1 MADKLIVG
9 ILGAGRIG
17 QIHARNLSTN
27 PIIKIKAIADA
38 YAKDMEEFEEAVG
51 VKVGKDPEEIFND
64 PEINAVLICTP
75 TSTHVDYIIKAAE
88 AGKHIF
94 CEKPVSLSD
103 EETVRAYEAVK
114 KAGVQFQIGVNR
126 RYDRNFKYVKNL
138 VDEGKVGKLELLR
151 VDSRDPEAP
160 GIDYVKTSGG
170 LFMDMM
176 IHDFDMARFIS
187 GQEIVEVYA
196 QGDALVNPD
205 IKDLDVDTAIVN
217 LKFADGS
224 IGVILNSRRAVYGY
238 DQRLEAFGS
247 EGTAMVD
254 NDLDANV
261 TYATKD
267 GYHTPNPLHF
277 FLERYTQ
284 AYIDELNDF
293 ADAVFNNRETS
304 VTFEDA
310 IMAQRCAI
318 AAKESLDS
326 GQPVKVR
333 MIDEK

>member
-1 MADKLIVG
+1 MADKLNVG
-9 ILGAGRIG
+9 IIGAGRIG
-17 QIHARNLSTN
+17 QIHAKNLSVN
-27 PIIKIKAIADA
+27 PIIKIKRIADA
-38 YAKDMEEFEEAVG
+38 YAKNMEEFEEAVG
-51 VKVGKDPEEIFND
+51 VKIESDVEEIFKDPEID
-64 PEINAVLICTP
+64 AVLICTP
-75 TSTHVDYIIKAAE
+75 TDTHVDYIIKAAE

-103 EETVRAYEAVK
+103 EESVRAYEAVK

-126 RYDRNFKYVKNL
+126 RYDRNFKYVKKL
-138 VDEGKVGKLELLR
+138 VDDGKLGKLELLR

-160 GIDYVKTSGG
+160 GLDYVKSSGG

-187 GQEIVEVYA
+187 GQEIVEVYVTA
-196 QGDALVNPD
+196 DALVNPD
-205 IKDLDVDTAIVN
+205 IKDIDVDTAIVN

-247 EGTAMVD
+247 EGTAMVE

-261 TYATKD
+261 IYATKD
-267 GYHTPNPLHF
+267 GYHTPNPQYF
-277 FLERYTQ
+277 FLQRYTQ

-304 VTFEDA
+304 VTFHDA
-310 IMAQRCAI
+310 MMAQRCAI

-326 GQPVKVR
+326 GKPVKVR
-333 MIDEK
+333 MINE